1 MIGME
6 VLRMEVAAVDAFDDA
21 AAECVGRRRRICVVQ
36 KSRSIVDGSLFA
48 S

>member
-1 MIGME
+1 M
-6 VLRMEVAAVDAFDDA
+6 VLRMEVAAADAFAAA
-21 AAECVGRRRRICVVQ
+21 AAECGGRRVCVVQ